1 MVDTQYEKDLII
13 NNRQL
18 KYSGIF
24 HARELF
30 AVINRA
36 LEERGY
42 TKREKKTEETV
53 SETGKRTY
61 VELRPYK
68 EKSNYVILMIKIKIN
83 LNDITEATKEIAG
96 HTQKYEQGT
105 IEIIFD
111 AWSMTDYESRWGMKP
126 VVFFFK
132 GLINKF
138 VYTFPLESGFEGE
151 LVSDTA
157 YIYAQI
163 KKLLDSYGPGKVK
176 HRSEREILTKVEEEM
191 REEAREHTV
200 K

>member
-68 EKSNYVILMIKIKIN
+68 EKSNYVVLMIKMKVN
-83 LNDITEATKEIAG
+83 LKDITEKIEEAAG
-96 HTQKYEQGT
+96 RTQKYESGKV
-105 IEIIFD
+105 EIVFD

-126 VVFFFK
+126 FVFFLK

-138 VYTFPLESGFEGE
+138 MYTFPLESGFHSE
-151 LVSDTA
+151 LVGDTA
-157 YIYAQI
+157 YIYAQT
-163 KKLLDSYGPGKVK
+163 KKLFDSYGPGKAR
-176 HRSEREILTKVEEEM
+176 HRSEKEILKKVEEEM
-191 REEAREHTV
+191 EEEAQSNV
-200 K
+200 AD

>member
-24 HARELF
+24 RARELF

-42 TKREKKTEETV
+42 TKQEKKTEETV
-53 SETGKRTY
+53 TESGKRTL
-61 VELRPYK
+61 VELRPFK
-68 EKSNYVILMIKIKIN
+68 EKSNYVMLMIKMKVH
-83 LNDITEATKEIAG
+83 LNDITEKIEETDG
-96 HTQKYEQGT
+96 HTQKYDSGKV
-105 IEIIFD
+105 EIIFD

-126 VVFFFK
+126 LVFFLK

-138 VYTFPLESGFEGE
+138 VYTFPLESGFHGE
-151 LVSDTA
+151 LVGDTA

-163 KKLLDSYGPGKVK
+163 KRLLNSYGPGKVRYK
-176 HRSEREILTKVEEEM
+176 SEMEILAEVEREMAT
-191 REEAREHTV
+191 EASKDTAT
-200 K
+200 